1 MIQSSNVRTV
11 DYTVPFGTFGGL
23 GARGFSLDAA
33 DFTVDANEAITDLTA
48 LGIQSFSDVKVA
60 ELEDIPAQ
68 GQGSLT
74 GGSSNAYNLQA
85 VAIDTTDDRVVNYNQ
100 LIVFDANRGIE
111 ALTGNAPST
120 GSAVLNTYDQTIS
133 PFFFESSNNVVG
145 ASFVLTNLAPDL
157 STVRLL
163 RTSANYIP
171 RPADNPGVLA
181 NVDDINNTVGFWR
194 PQPDYR
200 IPERISPGLEDFPDV
215 ELEAVYQ
222 DLVETFV
229 DYQTDVFLR
238 AIEQEPNA
246 DLALG
251 YIEQPDGAEHQFL
264 LIDPRQPSDF
274 TNPYSIGAGQ
284 DPAKV
289 DRYQDY
295 VLNAYQ
301 TVSDAVQR
309 VIDTVGVDE
318 NGDPNSNIIITSD
331 HGFAPFHTAVN
342 MNNILANAGFDPNEV
357 RAVTSGPAVN
367 IYINVKGREPD
378 GTVDPSEY
386 RELQQRIVQTLESI
400 QDTNSSY
407 ALDGAV
413 DLFDKVYERPVPEN
427 PTAEDIITA
436 RSEFIGQDT
445 GDVFALLD
453 LGYNF
458 DGFQP
463 TVLRR
468 DDTTPVQDQQPIFS
482 VPNFYGAHGYDP
494 NLPKMQAIFLAAGP
508 DFNADDFSDL
518 DQIRSIDIAPTLL
531 DLLGVEPAPA
541 VEGESILDPDTG
553 NDLEATL
560 DALDDYLQDL
570 IGNGSAVLADA
581 RDALINAFDDLEGDI
596 DIADINDILNLG
608 GDRLVNTVTDL
619 IRDGRDSLL
628 TDLEVNFG
636 LQNRDG
642 FHLVPNSN
650 DLNPSI
656 GLETSSLTSLNSAL
670 A

>member
-1 MIQSSNVRTV
+1 
-11 DYTVPFGTFGGL
+11 
-23 GARGFSLDAA
+23 
-33 DFTVDANEAITDLTA
+33 
-48 LGIQSFSDVKVA
+48 
-60 ELEDIPAQ
+60 
-68 GQGSLT
+68 
-74 GGSSNAYNLQA
+74 
-85 VAIDTTDDRVVNYNQ
+85 
-100 LIVFDANRGIE
+100 
-111 ALTGNAPST
+111 
-120 GSAVLNTYDQTIS
+120 
-133 PFFFESSNNVVG
+133 
-145 ASFVLTNLAPDL
+145 
-157 STVRLL
+157 
-163 RTSANYIP
+163 
-171 RPADNPGVLA
+171 
-181 NVDDINNTVGFWR
+181 
-194 PQPDYR
+194 
-200 IPERISPGLEDFPDV
+200 
-215 ELEAVYQ
+215 
-222 DLVETFV
+222 
-229 DYQTDVFLR
+229 
-238 AIEQEPNA
+238 
-246 DLALG
+246 
-251 YIEQPDGAEHQFL
+251 
-264 LIDPRQPSDF
+264 
-274 TNPYSIGAGQ
+274 
-284 DPAKV
+284 
-289 DRYQDY
+289 
-295 VLNAYQ
+295 
-301 TVSDAVQR
+301 
-309 VIDTVGVDE
+309 
-318 NGDPNSNIIITSD
+318 
-331 HGFAPFHTAVN
+331 

-367 IYINVKGREPD
+367 IYINVKGREPN
-378 GTVDPSEY
+378 GTVDPSKY

-468 DDTTPVQDQQPIFS
+468 DDTTPAQNQQPIFS

-494 NLPKMQAIFLAAGP
+494 NLPEMQAIFLAAGP
-508 DFNADDFSDL
+508 DFNADDFSGL

-531 DLLGVEPAPA
+531 DLLGVEPAPT

-560 DALDDYLQDL
+560 DALENYLQDL

-650 DLNPSI
+650 DLNPSTE
-656 GLETSSLTSLNSAL
+656 LETSSLTSLNSAL